1 VQFFPI
7 TCGAISLSLSIPLY
21 GRRDRLHPV
30 RYTVCF
36 LMSDQQRSTRLVM
49 KDYKRA
55 ARFARMSRMTA
66 PVGGKK
72 EFEIHTATK
81 KQT

>member
-1 VQFFPI
+1 
-7 TCGAISLSLSIPLY
+7 
-21 GRRDRLHPV
+21 
-30 RYTVCF
+30 
-36 LMSDQQRSTRLVM
+36 M